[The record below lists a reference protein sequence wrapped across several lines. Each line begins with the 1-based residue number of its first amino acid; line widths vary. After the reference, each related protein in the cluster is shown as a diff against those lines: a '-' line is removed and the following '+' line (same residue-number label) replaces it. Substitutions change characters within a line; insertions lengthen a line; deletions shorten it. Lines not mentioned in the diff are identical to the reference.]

1 MKVNPVDTF
10 AKRIFDDFLGLENNG
25 SVTAVLAKAGGTR
38 LIELLARKRLGQ
50 HVDRTEMV
58 GAMADAQD
66 KLDAQAKKLF
76 EERISPLV
84 YYIGSTGLLP
94 DEIQV
99 PAQTAGQ
106 LSAKYPELEFSNDE
120 LDGQFFEV
128 GDTILSV
135 YATNEYYS
143 R

>member
-1 MKVNPVDTF
+1 NNSSV
-10 AKRIFDDFLGLENNG
+10 AKI
-25 SVTAVLAKAGGTR
+25 LAKVGAQR
-38 LIELLARKRLGQ
+38 LIDLLALKRLGQ
-50 HVDRTEMV
+50 HVDRTAMI

-66 KLDAQAKKLF
+66 RLDAELEKLC

-84 YYIGSTGLLP
+84 FYVGATGLLP

-106 LSAKYPELEFSNDE
+106 ISAKHPELEFSNDE
-120 LDGQFFEV
+120 VDGLFFEI

-135 YATNEYYS
+135 FATNEYYS

>member
-1 MKVNPVDTF
+1 RV
-10 AKRIFDDFLGLENNG
+10 FDDILGLENSG
-25 SVTAVLAKAGGTR
+25 SLAIVLAKVGAHR
-38 LIELLARKRLGQ
+38 LTELLALKRLGQ
-50 HVDRTEMV
+50 HVDRTEMI

-76 EERISPLV
+76 EEKISPLV
-84 YYIGSTGLLP
+84 FDIGSTGLLP

-99 PAQTAGQ
+99 PAQSAGQ

-120 LDGQFFEV
+120 LDGLFFEV